1 MKPNGNN
8 KTTTHEASLVLF
20 KAKTLTPRSASD
32 GRKLTPCICNI
43 SMEEGI
49 RIERLLASEEW
60 NRMVMS
66 DSQGYDD
73 PKIINPRKSRTA
85 TGNSVN
91 NKALV
96 PYEANTLT
104 QRIEAIDLI
113 EGDSRN

>member
-1 MKPNGNN
+1 
-8 KTTTHEASLVLF
+8 
-20 KAKTLTPRSASD
+20 
-32 GRKLTPCICNI
+32 
-43 SMEEGI
+43 
-49 RIERLLASEEW
+49 
-60 NRMVMS
+60 MVMS

>member
-20 KAKTLTPRSASD
+20 KAKTLTPRSTSD

-73 PKIINPRKSRTA
+73 PKIVNPRKSRTA
-85 TGNSVN
+85 TSGK